1 MRLDLA
7 YDGTAFHG
15 WQRQPERRTVQGV
28 LEAELREALGD
39 PVALTG
45 AGRTDA
51 GGHAR
56 GQVAS
61 FTTESRLPAAA
72 MVPVLN
78 RRLPDDVRVRRAADV
93 PAGFHARRSARA
105 RRYAYRLLRED
116 DVLESRFAWH
126 PPRGFDPDRLARSTR
141 AVEGE
146 HDFSL
151 FHASGSSPVDSRCRV
166 FRASWRSW
174 EMGVQLDIV
183 ADHFLYHMVRGIV
196 GTALVLQRESD
207 PEAAMRTRI
216 AAGERS
222 LAGPTAPAQGLCLEE
237 VFYPAEVG
245 S

>member
-1 MRLDLA
+1 VRLDVA

-28 LEAELREALGD
+28 LEEKLRHALGE
-39 PVALTG
+39 PVSLTG

-51 GGHAR
+51 GCHAR

-61 FTTESRLPAAA
+61 FTTDAALPVAALVPVMNRILPA
-72 MVPVLN
+72 
-78 RRLPDDVRVRRAADV
+78 DVRVRAAAEA
-93 PAGFHARRSARA
+93 PAGFHARRSARG

-116 DVLESRFAWH
+116 DVLQSRFAWH
-126 PPRGFDPDRLARSTR
+126 PPRGFDADGLARATR

-166 FRASWRSW
+166 LRASWRSW
-174 EMGVQLDIV
+174 ELGVQLDIV

-196 GTALVLQRESD
+196 GTALMLQRDAD
-207 PEAAMRTRI
+207 PGAAMRERVL
-216 AAGERS
+216 ARERS
-222 LAGPTAPAQGLCLEE
+222 AAGPTAPARGLCLEQ
-237 VFYPAEVG
+237 VFYDAERP
-245 S
+245 

>member
-1 MRLDLA
+1 MRLDVA
-7 YDGTAFHG
+7 YDGTDFHG
-15 WQRQPERRTVQGV
+15 WQRQPEQRTVQGV
-28 LEAELREALGD
+28 IEAGLREALGE
-39 PVALTG
+39 PVTLAG

-51 GGHAR
+51 GCHAR
-56 GQVAS
+56 GQVAT
-61 FTTESRLPAAA
+61 FTTGSRLPAAA
-72 MVPVLN
+72 LVPVLH
-78 RRLPDDVRVRRAADV
+78 RRLPGDVRVRGAADV

-116 DVLESRFAWH
+116 DVLQSRFAWH
-126 PPRGFDPDRLARSTR
+126 PPRGFDADRLARATR

-166 FRASWRSW
+166 FRASWRAW

-196 GTALVLQRESD
+196 GTALVLQRENH
-207 PEAAMRTRI
+207 PEAAMRERI

-222 LAGPTAPAQGLCLEE
+222 LAGPTAPARGLCLEQ
-237 VFYPAEVG
+237 VFYPVEGA
-245 S
+245 